1 MTPFN
6 KTKIMRDLETFK
18 ALLEEIHSQ
27 YLEASRMAALSETAQ
42 GLKTAD
48 NIGEIIREARGKQ
61 GLTQRELGELAG
73 VTTVTL
79 SRLEN
84 GYSSVQVST
93 LENILTALGLKLWI
107 G

>member
-1 MTPFN
+1 MHD
-6 KTKIMRDLETFK
+6 METIE
-18 ALLEEIHSQ
+18 ALLEKIRSQ
-27 YLEASRMAALSETAQ
+27 YLEATRMATLAETAQ
-42 GLKTAD
+42 GLRPAD
-48 NIGEIIREARGKQ
+48 NIGEIIREARDKQ

-84 GYSSVQVST
+84 GYSSVQMST
-93 LENILTALGLKLWI
+93 LKDILSALGLKLWI

>member
-1 MTPFN
+1 MHD
-6 KTKIMRDLETFK
+6 METFE
-18 ALLEEIHSQ
+18 ALLEEIRSQ
-27 YLEASRMAALSETAQ
+27 YLEASRMAALAETAQ
-42 GLKTAD
+42 GLRPAD

-84 GYSSVQVST
+84 GYSSVQMNT
-93 LENILTALGLKLWI
+93 LKDILSALGLKLWI

>member
-1 MTPFN
+1 MHN
-6 KTKIMRDLETFK
+6 LETIE
-18 ALLEEIHSQ
+18 ALLEEIRSQ
-27 YLEASRMAALSETAQ
+27 YLEASKMAALAETTQ
-42 GLKTAD
+42 GLRPAD

-84 GYSSVQVST
+84 GYSSVQMST
-93 LENILTALGLKLWI
+93 LKDILFALGLKLWI

>member
-1 MTPFN
+1 MHD
-6 KTKIMRDLETFK
+6 METIE
-18 ALLEEIHSQ
+18 ALLEEIRSQ
-27 YLEASRMAALSETAQ
+27 YLEASRVAALSETAQ
-42 GLKTAD
+42 GLRPAD

-79 SRLEN
+79 SKLEN
-84 GYSSVQVST
+84 GNSSAKMST
-93 LENILTALGLKLWI
+93 LKDILSALGLKLWI